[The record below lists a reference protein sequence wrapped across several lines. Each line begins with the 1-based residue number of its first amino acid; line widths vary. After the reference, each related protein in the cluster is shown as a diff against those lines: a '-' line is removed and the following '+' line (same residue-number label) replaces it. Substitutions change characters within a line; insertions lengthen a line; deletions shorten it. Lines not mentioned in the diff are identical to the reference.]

1 MNLREIILSYHP
13 CEPHVIEEVEKA
25 SRLERWERGTLLVEA
40 GSSPQKIFF
49 LREGIVRVG
58 YSRDDFEDTLLFG
71 VDGDIWMEIAA
82 WFGDPHGATFEQEC
96 MTDTEAYTLS
106 FEECR
111 RLMSLYPEW
120 MKWMLQTALGQL
132 LMMQKKYEWFNSR
145 SAADR
150 YEAFN
155 QRRKLANFVP
165 LKYVAQY
172 IGVTPSSLSRI
183 RAKFRR

>member
-1 MNLREIILSYHP
+1 MNFKDIILSYHP
-13 CEPHVIEEVEKA
+13 CDAEAVEDVERA
-25 SRLERWERGTLLVEA
+25 CRLERWSRGDLMVKA

-49 LREGIVRVG
+49 IREGIVRVG
-58 YSRDDFEDTLLFG
+58 YACEGSEDTLLFG

-82 WFGDPHGATFEQEC
+82 WFGDPDGAVFEQEC

-111 RLMSLYPEW
+111 RLMALHPTWTE
-120 MKWMLQTALGQL
+120 WMLQTALGQL
-132 LMMQKKYEWFNSR
+132 LMMQKKYQWFHSR
-145 SAADR
+145 SASDR

-155 QRRKLANFVP
+155 RRRKLANFVP

-183 RAKFRR
+183 RANFRR